1 MNGKLEKYF
10 YLLSQ
15 RTNFLSRE
23 RAPTDQSENTTK
35 DINPI
40 GNGQLYG
47 KGKTNVV
54 SWTCK
59 NVLNLGHD
67 KINVN

>member
-54 SWTCK
+54 S
-59 NVLNLGHD
+59 
-67 KINVN
+67 